1 MRRAGY
7 VFRQKYE
14 QFLYR
19 YKMLSETTWPHWHG
33 SPAKGVQEIFS
44 YLNDADDEYAFGKTK
59 IFIKNPRTVRLESC
73 SSSRFPIIGG
83 LVIFSIAPF
92 YWPILSTFLPPLPFS
107 DPPILVVVFLVP
119 ATLFFLCCSSLYY
132 TRLCINLM

>member
-1 MRRAGY
+1 MENVRVRRAGY

-19 YKMLSETTWPHWHG
+19 YKMLSETTWPHWDG

-59 IFIKNPRTVRLESC
+59 IFIKNPRTVRFEC
-73 SSSRFPIIGG
+73 
-83 LVIFSIAPF
+83 
-92 YWPILSTFLPPLPFS
+92 
-107 DPPILVVVFLVP
+107 D
-119 ATLFFLCCSSLYY
+119 
-132 TRLCINLM
+132 